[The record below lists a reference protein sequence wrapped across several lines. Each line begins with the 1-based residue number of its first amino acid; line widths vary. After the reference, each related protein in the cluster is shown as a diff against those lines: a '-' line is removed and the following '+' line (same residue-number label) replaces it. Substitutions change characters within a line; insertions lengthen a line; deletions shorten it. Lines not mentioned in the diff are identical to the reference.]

1 MEITIVSA
9 ASQCNFLVSDDKGT
23 EVPYSTNQRS
33 DNFYNLFFFSKV
45 QIWVLRVKKFLF
57 FAVFSSK
64 RIRVLSTGCIQRNS
78 NKIA

>member
-33 DNFYNLFFFSKV
+33 DNFYNLFFFSTV
-45 QIWVLRVKKFLF
+45 QIWVLSVKKFF
-57 FAVFSSK
+57 FAAFSSK

>member
-9 ASQCNFLVSDDKGT
+9 ASQCNFLVSDDKST

-33 DNFYNLFFFSKV
+33 DNFYNLFFFSTV
-45 QIWVLRVKKFLF
+45 QIWVSRVKKFLF
-57 FAVFSSK
+57 YAVFSSK

-78 NKIA
+78 KKIA